1 MKNSTGKKHPRRGLW
16 VWALSILGGLAIL
29 GILGSILWGRLLPG
43 YVTSTIRS
51 KTGFPV
57 QVAMLSVNP
66 FTGKVVIKG
75 LVLMNPDDWGGEN
88 FVELREFRADANL
101 FSLFSNRLVA
111 DEIVVD
117 VAQVNLVK
125 NKQGMLN
132 ALAFKDAL
140 TGKESGPA
148 AKPGGGKGFLIRKLV
163 LKFDRL
169 TYDDRTDLLPHV
181 RKYDLKINSE
191 LHDVDS
197 VARLVSPFSGSAH
210 NLVLDTVGH
219 VFKGSTDLLE
229 GTAGLLEDAGKKT
242 TEKLKGLLDS
252 LDKKKP

>member
-1 MKNSTGKKHPRRGLW
+1 MKNPTGKKHRRTGRW
-16 VWALSILGGLAIL
+16 VWALLILGGLF
-29 GILGSILWGRLLPG
+29 ILGSILWVRLLPG
-43 YVTSTIRS
+43 YVASTIRS

-57 QVAMLSVNP
+57 QMARLSVNP
-66 FTGKVVIKG
+66 FTAHVVIKG

-88 FVELREFRADANL
+88 FVELREFRADASL
-101 FSLFSNRLVA
+101 FSLFSDRLVA

-117 VAQVNLVK
+117 VAQVNLVR
-125 NKQGMLN
+125 NKQGLLN

-140 TGKESGPA
+140 TGTAESGSPA
-148 AKPGGGKGFLIRKLV
+148 KAGGKKGFLIKKLV
-163 LKFDRL
+163 LKFDKL
-169 TYDDRTDLLPHV
+169 TYDDRTNLMHHV
-181 RKYDLKINSE
+181 RKYDLDINSE

-197 VARLVSPFSGSAH
+197 VAKLTSVFTGSAH
-210 NLVLDTVGH
+210 NLVIDTVGNL
-219 VFKGSTDLLE
+219 FKGSTDLLK

>member
-1 MKNSTGKKHPRRGLW
+1 MKNSTGKKRRRPGLW
-16 VWALSILGGLAIL
+16 VWALLILGGLF
-29 GILGSILWGRLLPG
+29 ILGSILWVRLLPG

-57 QVAMLSVNP
+57 QVARLSVNP
-66 FTGKVVIKG
+66 FTANVVIKG
-75 LVLMNPDDWGGEN
+75 LVLMNPDDWGGGN

-148 AKPGGGKGFLIRKLV
+148 AKSGGEKGFLIRKLV
-163 LKFDRL
+163 LKFDQL
-169 TYDDRTDLLPHV
+169 TYDDRTNLLPHV
-181 RKYDLKINSE
+181 RKYDLNINSE
-191 LHDVDS
+191 LRDVDS
-197 VARLVSPFSGSAH
+197 VAKLTSVFTGSAH
-210 NLVLDTVGH
+210 NLVIDTVGNL
-219 VFKGSTDLLE
+219 FKGSTDLLK
-229 GTAGLLEDAGKKT
+229 GTAGLIEDAGKKT